1 MPILLRQLVKTAI
14 VGLFVSLLARA
25 EAPQIQPFP
34 GQKLFNGSP
43 KVTAF
48 DEFDFPVGPP
58 KKGETPKY
66 EHLEGKITDV
76 RYYNPAG
83 HGSLEI
89 YRNFESALQ
98 QAGFQKLFSCRG
110 PGECGGYGAIKER
123 VRGSGACP
131 SYGHDEGY
139 CAGWK
144 LTRSEGNVY
153 LLLSIDTPTA
163 MLIFIE
169 PKAMQTGQVQIT
181 TAALAGDITRQ
192 GHAAVYGIY
201 FDTGKSEVKPESD
214 AALKVLADLLKQ
226 NSALKLYVVGH
237 TDNVGAL
244 AMNMDLSRRRAEA
257 IVKELTT
264 KYGIAPSRLQA
275 DGVGPLTP
283 LANNQDEAGRSKN
296 RRVELVE
303 Q

>member
-1 MPILLRQLVKTAI
+1 MRVHLSQFVKLAFA
-14 VGLFVSLLARA
+14 GLFVSLLARA
-25 EAPQIQPFP
+25 ETPQIHPFP
-34 GQKLFNGSP
+34 GQKPWSGYP

-58 KKGETPKY
+58 KKGETTKF

-83 HGSLEI
+83 HSSLEI
-89 YRNFESALQ
+89 YRNYESALQ
-98 QAGFQKLFSCRG
+98 KAGFQKLFSCRG
-110 PGECGGYGAIKER
+110 PSECGGSRVIEVR
-123 VRGSGACP
+123 VRGVENCPRGA
-131 SYGHDEGY
+131 DTY

-144 LTRSEGNVY
+144 LTRSEGSVY
-153 LLLSIDTPTA
+153 SLLSIDA
-163 MLIFIE
+163 GAAILFFIE
-169 PKAMQTGQVQIT
+169 PQAMQTGQVQIT
-181 TAALAGDITRQ
+181 SAALAGDITRQ

-201 FDTGKSEVKPESD
+201 FDTGKADVKPDSD
-214 AALKVLADLLKQ
+214 AALKVMADLLKQ

-237 TDNVGAL
+237 TDNVGGL
-244 AMNMDLSRRRAEA
+244 DMNMDLSRKRAEA

-264 KYGIAPSRLQA
+264 KYGIASSRLSA
-275 DGVGPLTP
+275 GGAGPLTP
-283 LANNQDEAGRSKN
+283 VASNRDEAGRGKN